1 MIVTTSIIKSL
12 VMEYKPVTLVVL
24 KHKLYII
31 PRENFIL
38 GPKMRINFSKGPKQ
52 SEISLQ
58 DLGP

>member
-31 PRENFIL
+31 PNL
-38 GPKMRINFSKGPKQ
+38 NMRFSQ
-52 SEISLQ
+52 SMHSLV
-58 DLGP
+58 LNEHET